1 MEFNNVNPAQ
11 LQDELLKSGI
21 KFKSYMESNLGECE
35 FVAEKAWCEFEEG
48 TDMAIV
54 NSIYQNHMPKKP
66 TEITEDERI
75 RKIIESMGLGG

>member
-1 MEFNNVNPAQ
+1 MEFKNVNPAQ

-21 KFKSYMESNLGECE
+21 KFKSYMESNLGEGE
-35 FVAEKAWCEFEEG
+35 FIAENAWCEFEDG
-48 TDMAIV
+48 TDMAV
-54 NSIYQNHMPKKP
+54 ASNIYQNHMPTKP